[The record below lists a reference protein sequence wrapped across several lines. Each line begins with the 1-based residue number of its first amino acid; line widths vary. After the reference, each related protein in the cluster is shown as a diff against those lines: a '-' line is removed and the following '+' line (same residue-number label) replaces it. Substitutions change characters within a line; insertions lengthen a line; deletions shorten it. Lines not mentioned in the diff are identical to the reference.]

1 MSHLQEAF
9 EIACKDAVE
18 VKDWYC
24 TLYVTWRW
32 YGGAEEGGWWGTTV
46 QAEAFQRFDS
56 KEEAEAAL
64 EAVKTLAVEKTKE
77 AKKIHGDF
85 CLNQLDYCERRGID
99 DANSVFGEID
109 ESTAYSVRVENKL
122 GSSNYQDS
130 KIWE

>member
-9 EIACKDAVE
+9 DEACKDSVE
-18 VKDWYC
+18 VFAWYC

-46 QAEAFQRFDS
+46 QAEAFQRFNS

-77 AKKIHGDF
+77 AKKIHGDI

-109 ESTAYSVRVENKL
+109 EATSYSVRVENKL